1 MKGYTKIELTNIHT
15 GEKEVVEKHN
25 IVTNNLSEMYKT
37 FLLCNSNRYFDSTD
51 PLYNRGMGGIILFSN
66 QLTEDANKYGMIFNS
81 ADDIVGCAGNFV
93 NTSSDKQ
100 IGSRNQTESK
110 ILDNGYKYVWDFG
123 TSQANGTI
131 SAVGL
136 TNSIACSKSGL
147 AYATPYPVDY
157 PTNDSDGKYLRAYGL
172 GRNNTFSNIVSYNFD
187 NNTFIAVNLV
197 SDTEAKFTVYKVDV
211 NTQYVLPANIP
222 AGSKKILKLS
232 ETNVTMPEG
241 LHITYGNILDGFDG
255 YYYYVEHPNY
265 NKLKLARIS
274 KTNFTYDSTYGLKD
288 ITYKS
293 NLLNI
298 LQTDSISTYDKIANG
313 YLYTRA
319 YDKSRTFY
327 KIKLSDPA
335 KYTYITI
342 PNDYYDNTYDRYV
355 VSNGKCIYVCGN
367 IIFPDDSIRHYNYY
381 DFNASTDNPSKHY
394 YFVCA
399 SSMGYSDCI
408 LISPDSSKFVTIPR
422 YNSYDYISIGIGYF
436 FNSLSTINNLSSPVV
451 KTADKT
457 MKITYTITEGE

>member
-37 FLLCNSNRYFDSTD
+37 FLLGNSYRYFDSTD
-51 PLYNRGMGGIILFSN
+51 PLYDRGMGGIILFSN

-100 IGSRNQTESK
+100 IGSRNMNESK
-110 ILDNGYKYVWDFG
+110 NIENGYKYVWDFG

-157 PTNDSDGKYLRAYGL
+157 PKNDSSGTYLQVYGL
-172 GRNNTFSNIVSYNFD
+172 GKYTFSNIVSYNFD

-197 SDTEAKFTVYKVDV
+197 SATEAKFTVYKVDV
-211 NTQYVLPANIP
+211 NTQYILPANVP

-232 ETNVTMPEG
+232 ETNITMPAG
-241 LHITYGNILDGFDG
+241 LNIAYGNILDGFDG

-274 KTNFTYDSTYGLKD
+274 KTNFKYDSTYGLKD
-288 ITYKS
+288 ITYES
-293 NLLNI
+293 NLLYI
-298 LQTDSISTYDKIANG
+298 IQTDAISTQDKIANG

-319 YDKSRTFY
+319 YNKSMAWY
-327 KIKLSDPA
+327 KIKLSDPD
-335 KYTYITI
+335 KYTDITI
-342 PNDYYDNTYDRYV
+342 PVNYYDSSYINYV

-381 DFNASTDNPSKHY
+381 DFNASVDNPTMRY
-394 YFVCA
+394 YFVCT
-399 SSMGYSDCI
+399 SKMGYSDYV
-408 LISPDSSKFVTIPR
+408 LISPDSSKFVTIPKT
-422 YNSYDYISIGIGYF
+422 SHYDYISIGIGYF
-436 FNSLSTINNLSSPVV
+436 FNSLSTINNLSSSVV